1 MIICI
6 DQCTIMIIII
16 IIIIFIDNHLDCVLG
31 GFVADK
37 DGDLGDPDRL
47 GLILDFYDNQF

>member
-1 MIICI
+1 
-6 DQCTIMIIII
+6 MIIIITI
-16 IIIIFIDNHLDCVLG
+16 IIIIFINYHLDRVLG
-31 GFVADK
+31 GLVADK

>member
-16 IIIIFIDNHLDCVLG
+16 TIIFIDNHLDCVLG
-31 GFVADK
+31 GLVADK